1 MIMSKEKM
9 AELTQMV
16 EAHLPNVLPEKDGF
30 NDVLVDAMAYSL
42 LSGGKRL
49 RPVLALASCAAVGG
63 DIRDALTSA
72 CSIECIHAYSL
83 IHDDLP
89 GMDDDELRRGK
100 PTNHIVYGVGMATL
114 AGDGL
119 QTQAFEVVSD
129 DWLAKGQP
137 EIGLKVLNE
146 LARGAG
152 NQGMVVGQAQDLLCE
167 GKKIDEITMKYIHA
181 HKTGALII
189 AAVRIGAIIGGADPV
204 QLEALSRYGMHI
216 GLAFQITDDIL
227 DVVGDTAVLGKPV
240 GSDEKNEKATY
251 PSMYGLDESRAMAEE
266 QCQQAHDAIRDL
278 PGDTDVLHYL
288 ADYIVKRQK

>member
-1 MIMSKEKM
+1 MSKEKM
-9 AELTQMV
+9 NALTQKV
-16 EAHLPNVLPEKDGF
+16 EAALPQMLPEKDGY

-49 RPVLALASCAAVGG
+49 RPVLALAACAAVGG
-63 DIRDALTSA
+63 HQEEALVSA

-119 QTQAFEVVSD
+119 QTQAFENICGY
-129 DWLAKGQP
+129 WLAQGKE
-137 EIGLKVLNE
+137 EIGLRVAHE
-146 LARGAG
+146 LALGAG
-152 NQGMVVGQAQDLLCE
+152 NQGMVVGQAQDLLAE
-167 GKKIDEITMKYIHA
+167 GKSISEENMKYIHA
-181 HKTGALII
+181 HKTGALIT
-189 AAVRIGAIIGGADPV
+189 ASVRIGAIIGGATEA
-204 QLEALSRYGMHI
+204 QLEALTRYGKHI

-227 DVVGDTAVLGKPV
+227 DVVGDTAVLGKPA

-251 PSMYGLDESRAMAEE
+251 PALYGLEASRAMAEE
-266 QCQQAHDAIRDL
+266 QCQMAHEVLEGL
-278 PGDTDVLHYL
+278 PGDCDVLHYI

>member
-1 MIMSKEKM
+1 MSKEKM
-9 AELTQMV
+9 AALTQRV
-16 EAHLPNVLPEKDGF
+16 EDHLPNVLPVKDGF

-49 RPVLALASCAAVGG
+49 RPVLALAACAAVGG
-63 DIRDALTSA
+63 DMDEALTSA
-72 CSIECIHAYSL
+72 CCIECIHAYSL

-119 QTQAFEVVSD
+119 QTQAFEAISD
-129 DWLAKGQP
+129 DWLAKGKP
-137 EIGLKVLNE
+137 EIGLRVLNE

-167 GKKIDEITMKYIHA
+167 SKKIDEITMKYIHA

-189 AAVRIGAIIGGADPV
+189 AAVRIGAIIGGADAA

-251 PSMYGLDESRAMAEE
+251 PSMYGLEASRAMAKD
-266 QCQQAHDAIRDL
+266 QCRMAHEALKDM
-278 PGDTDVLHYL
+278 PGDSDVLHYL